1 MQIELKA
8 GLEQG
13 LIAREAMQHRRRQ
26 MWAIRLDH
34 GEEVGLGIALV
45 KKDRASGAGGELELA
60 REGVPLD
67 GPGREVTEIIQP
79 GLADG
84 SGRRLL
90 EQGLERGGA
99 VPGPFIGVMRVQA
112 DGGPHRTGVLR
123 RHCDR
128 RAGFLEAD
136 AGQDHRRDAGGRGT
150 LDDVG
155 AILVKPPMGEVDT
168 DIDQTVVLH
177 PAILLEFPVTMNTE
191 YCADQRPMNWVGDWA
206 GRRRCLTP
214 DRIALVDP
222 ERNLQLTYREL
233 DDRAR
238 RWATWMVDSLG
249 LGQGDVIALLSRN
262 RLEAIEIFMAA
273 GKVGIVVAPVSHRL
287 SPAEAADILSRLQP
301 EWLLVDTALGD
312 YVEGLQGAVATLRS
326 LAFGAPDSAVEQ
338 ALERVTPRPVNH
350 PLTLADP
357 CLLVHTGGSTG
368 LPKIC
373 RISHRQMVWNAVE
386 LLVAAPEGLASRREL
401 VLFPLFH
408 VGGWN
413 TVLPIL
419 YAGGCAVVPP
429 AFDPA
434 AVLRAIDT
442 HRINHL
448 GAVEAML
455 QAIAADPAFGGASLA
470 SLEAITTAGAP
481 CAETSM
487 APFLARGITVRQ
499 SYGLTEAGPSNFI
512 NARATAD
519 PASAVTERASVG
531 TSFFHCDYRIV
542 DPADGSAVPTGE
554 SGELQ
559 LRSPHDFDGYLDDP
573 ERTRSRW
580 TDDGWIRSGDLA
592 REDAEGRV
600 FIVGRIDNV
609 IVSGGEN
616 IAAEEVERLLGEHPA
631 IKGVMVFGVPDERWG
646 ERPVAWL
653 TGPAH
658 DALPGIRDWLDD
670 RLARFKH
677 PATLQVVEALP
688 VTGAGKPDR
697 RRAREAYIQATQG
710 EGP

>member
-1 MQIELKA
+1 M
-8 GLEQG
+8 
-13 LIAREAMQHRRRQ
+13 
-26 MWAIRLDH
+26 
-34 GEEVGLGIALV
+34 
-45 KKDRASGAGGELELA
+45 
-60 REGVPLD
+60 
-67 GPGREVTEIIQP
+67 
-79 GLADG
+79 
-84 SGRRLL
+84 
-90 EQGLERGGA
+90 
-99 VPGPFIGVMRVQA
+99 
-112 DGGPHRTGVLR
+112 
-123 RHCDR
+123 
-128 RAGFLEAD
+128 
-136 AGQDHRRDAGGRGT
+136 GQ
-150 LDDVG
+150 
-155 AILVKPPMGEVDT
+155 VDT
-168 DIDQTVVLH
+168 DIDKAVVLH
-177 PAILLEFPVTMNTE
+177 PAILLEFPLTMNTE

-214 DRIALVDP
+214 DRTALVDP
-222 ERNLQLTYREL
+222 ESGLQLTYREL

-249 LGQGDVIALLSRN
+249 LGQGDVVALLSRN

-273 GKVGIVVAPVSHRL
+273 GKTGIVIAPVSHRL
-287 SPAEAADILSRLQP
+287 SPTEADDILSRLQP
-301 EWLLVDTALGD
+301 ALLLSESALGD
-312 YVEGLQGAVATLRS
+312 YIEGLGKAVAILPR
-326 LAFGAPDSAVEQ
+326 LEFGTADSPVEQ
-338 ALERVTPRPVNH
+338 ALARVTPRPVNH
-350 PLTLADP
+350 ALALADT
-357 CLLVHTGGSTG
+357 CLLIHTGGSTG

-386 LLVAAPEGLASRREL
+386 LLVAAPEGLAGRREL

-419 YAGGCAVVPP
+419 YAGGCAVVPS

-434 AVLRAIDT
+434 SVLQTIDI

-455 QAIAADPAFGGASLA
+455 RVIAEDPAFPEASLA

-487 APFLARGITVRQ
+487 APFLARGIIIRQ

-512 NARATAD
+512 NARAMDD
-519 PASAVTERASVG
+519 PTSAVTERASVG

-542 DPADGSAVPTGE
+542 DPVDGSPVAIGD

-573 ERTRSRW
+573 ERSRARW

-592 REDAEGRV
+592 REDSEGRV

-646 ERPVAWL
+646 ERPVAWV

-658 DALPGIRDWLDD
+658 DALPAIREWLDD

-677 PATLQVVEALP
+677 PATLQIVEALP

-697 RRAREAYIQATQG
+697 RRAREEHIEATWK
-710 EGP
+710 EGS